1 MRSIV
6 HLSLVEVD
14 KLAGSSIAFPLI
26 GTGKLAFPPCE
37 ASRIMLNEAVSFC
50 QNNPQSLVT
59 DIRFILFHGDQGVI
73 DAFKL
78 ESKALQEKF
87 EGEKRSETVEVVQGD
102 LTQESTDAIVN
113 IIGPKL
119 NMYEAGTLSQ
129 AVAKVSGIRLEDEC
143 AIQGITPGQH
153 LAGTAIMTTGGKLPA
168 QYIIHMVVGSSDR
181 QHLQLCVEECLQLA
195 ETKHLKTI
203 SLPAVGTGVGSL
215 SDLDSAR
222 VTFQALSNVLGSCVH
237 LRHVRI
243 VLNQAELMKPFLF
256 EHKFSKWQENKQ
268 LHSHCSPVKS
278 NEPPRK
284 KPRVNQ
290 CGVSDEHEAKP
301 SVSGISPVKR
311 SADVVELDLADTSTT
326 NWKGKHQ
333 RKGSVIFSKMLKNTT
348 SNCEGMR
355 YISPVPELPFLPAPY
370 RG

>member
-14 KLAGSSIAFPLI
+14 ELGGSSIAFPLI
-26 GTGKLAFPPCE
+26 GTGKLAFPPRE
-37 ASRIMLNEAVSFC
+37 ASKIMLEEAVSFC

-59 DIRFILFHGDQGVI
+59 DIRFILFHEHQGVI

-78 ESKALQEKF
+78 ESKALQESF
-87 EGEKRSETVEVVQGD
+87 EGKKRRETVEVVQGD

-113 IIGPKL
+113 IVGPEL

-143 AIQGITPGQH
+143 ARQSITPGQH
-153 LAGTAIMTTGGKLPA
+153 LAGTAIMTTGGNLPA
-168 QYIIHMVVGSSDR
+168 PYIIHMVVGSTDQ

-195 ETKHLKTI
+195 ETERLKTI
-203 SLPAVGTGVGSL
+203 SLPAVGTGAGSL
-215 SDLDSAR
+215 SDLDSAQ

-243 VLNQAELMKPFLF
+243 VLNQAELMKPFLD
-256 EHKFSKWQENKQ
+256 EQKFSKWQENKQ
-268 LHSHCSPVKS
+268 LHSHCSPFRS

-290 CGVSDEHEAKP
+290 RGVSDEHEAKP

-311 SADVVELDLADTSTT
+311 SAVGVKVDLADTSTT
-326 NWKGKHQ
+326 NWNGKHQ
-333 RKGSVIFSKMLKNTT
+333 RKGSMIFNKTPKNTT
-348 SNCEGMR
+348 SHCEGMK
-355 YISPVPELPFLPAPY
+355 YIMPILIPSDASPF
-370 RG
+370 

>member
-1 MRSIV
+1 
-6 HLSLVEVD
+6 
-14 KLAGSSIAFPLI
+14 
-26 GTGKLAFPPCE
+26 
-37 ASRIMLNEAVSFC
+37 MLNETVSFC

-59 DIRFILFHGDQGVI
+59 DIRFILFHEDQGVI

-153 LAGTAIMTTGGKLPA
+153 LAGTAIMTTGGNLPA

-181 QHLQLCVEECLQLA
+181 QHLQLCVEECVQLA
-195 ETKHLKTI
+195 ETERLKTI

-222 VTFQALSNVLGSCVH
+222 MTFQALSNVLGSCVY

-243 VLNQAELMKPFLF
+243 VLNQAELMKPFLC
-256 EHKFSKWQENKQ
+256 ELKFSKWQENKQ
-268 LHSHCSPVKS
+268 LHSYCSPVKS

-290 CGVSDEHEAKP
+290 CGEILLFPTADRRFDREVKCPTGRASFWVKFPTVRSLTRVKYMFTTIYNAEKCLFEAECRMKLKKKQ
-301 SVSGISPVKR
+301 VFKLNI
-311 SADVVELDLADTSTT
+311 
-326 NWKGKHQ
+326 
-333 RKGSVIFSKMLKNTT
+333 GSIVIF
-348 SNCEGMR
+348 
-355 YISPVPELPFLPAPY
+355 F
-370 RG
+370 